1 MGGWTE
7 TGLRNGKMP
16 RSAVVELLT
25 LAAPTV
31 AQMASYTVM
40 QFIDT
45 LMLARVGATEATAGA
60 NAGLFAFSV
69 ISFGMGVLFVVNTL
83 VSQSFGRRS
92 YAECGK
98 YLWQGVWFSI
108 LVAVFFLPVMA
119 GTRQI
124 FSGMGHE
131 PVLAVQEGVYLR
143 IVLSASFLK
152 LTGAAFGQF
161 LLAVDRPGVVLLATV
176 GGVAV
181 NAVAAWAML
190 FGHFGLPRMGV
201 AGAAWG
207 QNIGVAVEAGLLIY
221 FAFQQPGRTRYGLR
235 AWRLSRPQMK
245 TLIAVGFPSGVQI
258 VADVLAWSLFSMW
271 VMGQYGT
278 RVMAANTYMMRYM
291 VVSFMPAFG
300 VATAVTALVGRYIG
314 RGEPDTAAAR
324 AALGFRLTAG
334 YMLTCGLF
342 FFLGR
347 NQLIRLFTADPEIL
361 RTGTML
367 LIFAAIY
374 QFFDALYIIYNGAL
388 RGAGDTFVPALA
400 TGILCWGITV
410 FGGFGIARM
419 WPAFGPAGPWLAAT
433 GYGVILG
440 IFIYTRFRR
449 GHWRTIHLDPGTPAD
464 TVPRFNV
471 RPQNETV
478 QAQ

>member
-1 MGGWTE
+1 ME
-7 TGLRNGKMP
+7 
-16 RSAVVELLT
+16 VIF

-31 AQMASYTVM
+31 AQMASYTIM

-45 LMLARVGATEATAGA
+45 LMLSHVGVTEATAGA

-83 VSQSFGRRS
+83 VSQAYGRRDYS
-92 YAECGK
+92 ECGR
-98 YLWQGVWFSI
+98 YLWQGIWFS
-108 LVAVFFLPVMA
+108 LGVAIFFVPVLLSA
-119 GTRQI
+119 RHI

-131 PVLAVQEGVYLR
+131 PILSAQEGIYLR
-143 IVLSASFLK
+143 IVLSVSIIK
-152 LTGAAFGQF
+152 LTGTAFAQF
-161 LLAVDRPGVVLLATV
+161 LLAVNRPQAVFAATI

-201 AGAAWG
+201 AGAAWA
-207 QNIGVAVEAGLLIY
+207 QNIGVAVEACLLIY
-221 FAFQQPGRTRYGLR
+221 FATREPGRSRYSVMDWKLR
-235 AWRLSRPQMK
+235 LTEMRK
-245 TLIAVGFPSGVQI
+245 LIEVGVPSGVQI

-278 RVMAANTYMMRYM
+278 RAMAANTYMMRYM

-314 RGEPDTAAAR
+314 RGEPDTAARR
-324 AALGFRLTAG
+324 ATLGFRLTAF
-334 YMLTCGLF
+334 YMMSCGLF

-347 NQLIRLFTADPEIL
+347 HFLIRLFTSDPEIL
-361 RTGTML
+361 RVGAEL
-367 LIFAAIY
+367 LVFAAVY
-374 QFFDALYIIYNGAL
+374 QFFDAVYIIYNGAL

-400 TGILCWGITV
+400 TGLLCWGINV
-410 FGGFGIARM
+410 LGGYAIAHWWNGFGPR
-419 WPAFGPAGPWLAAT
+419 GPWLAAT

-440 IFIYTRFRR
+440 LFMYFRFRR
-449 GHWRTIHLDPGTPAD
+449 GHWRTIHLEEGSRAD
-464 TVPRFNV
+464 TVGGSKVEQTFLSV
-471 RPQNETV
+471 E
-478 QAQ
+478 